1 MSKKAKAEIADE
13 SAVIITDAVLAEN
26 QAKLDSYEK
35 SIKAAQE
42 RRRKVIIESKLY
54 TYDKLSQLYGG
65 AEGQAL
71 LDAVTAEHTLIGKLT
86 ASGMSYADIE
96 GLVDSPAVNVSSEDN
111 SADDNADN
119 SFDDADDSSDDA
131 DSDEADGQTSFFDE
145 KPNPYAV

>member
-1 MSKKAKAEIADE
+1 MSKKAKSEIADE

-54 TYDKLSQLYGG
+54 TYDKLSKLYGS

-71 LDAVTAEHTLIGKLT
+71 LNAVTAEHTLIGKLT
-86 ASGMSYADIE
+86 DSGTLRGWSIALTVQTASRAMMPTVALPMMNLSDR
-96 GLVDSPAVNVSSEDN
+96 LLFSEIIPTRIN
-111 SADDNADN
+111 I
-119 SFDDADDSSDDA
+119 FP
-131 DSDEADGQTSFFDE
+131 TT
-145 KPNPYAV
+145 KL

>member
-35 SIKAAQE
+35 AIKAVQE
-42 RRRKVIIESKLY
+42 RRRKVIIDSKLY

-71 LDAVTAEHTLIGKLT
+71 LDAVTAEHGLIEKLT
-86 ASGMSYADIE
+86 ASGMTYEQIGE
-96 GLVDSPAVNVSSEDN
+96 L
-111 SADDNADN
+111 
-119 SFDDADDSSDDA
+119 ADDSSADTDNKSNDDV
-131 DSDEADGQTSFFDE
+131 ADGQTSFFDE

>member
-35 SIKAAQE
+35 SIRAAQE

-65 AEGQAL
+65 AEGQKL
-71 LDAVTAEHTLIGKLT
+71 LDAVTVEHTLIGKLT
-86 ASGMSYADIE
+86 VSGMTYEQIGELADDSYAD
-96 GLVDSPAVNVSSEDN
+96 
-111 SADDNADN
+111 ADN
-119 SFDDADDSSDDA
+119 SFDESDADKY
-131 DSDEADGQTSFFDE
+131 GKQMSFSETDHSYSE
-145 KPNPYAV
+145 